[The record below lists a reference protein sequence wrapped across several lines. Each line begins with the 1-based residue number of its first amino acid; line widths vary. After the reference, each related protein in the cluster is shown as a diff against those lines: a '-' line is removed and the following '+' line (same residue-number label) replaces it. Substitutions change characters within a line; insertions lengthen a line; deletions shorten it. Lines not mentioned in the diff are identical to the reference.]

1 MTGPED
7 DAGLAGKVALISG
20 GGAAGDGIGNG
31 RAAAILLARAG
42 VKVLVADRDLALAER
57 TAEMIR
63 TEGGTAA
70 AIASDVTSEAECKA
84 LVEAS
89 VDRFGRLDYLDNN
102 VGIGSRGSVVDEK
115 PEEYRRVMQV
125 NVETMFLLSKYAI
138 PAMIKTAKGGAI
150 VNISS
155 ISALRPRGLTTY
167 TTSKAAVIGLTQA
180 MAVDHGRGLHR
191 RGAWRRRHQRGRCK
205 TLVEAALD
213 RWGRLD
219 FLDNNVGIGSR
230 GSVVDEAPEQYR
242 RVMQVNVETMFLLSK
257 HAIPAMIQT
266 AKGGAIVNIS
276 SISALRPRGL
286 TTYTTSKAAI
296 IGLTR
301 AMAVDH
307 GRDNIRVNCICP
319 GPMYTPMVYA
329 RGMSEQ
335 ARANR
340 ARASLLKTE
349 GTGWDV
355 GHAVKFL
362 LSNFARYITGQVL
375 VVDGGTTLQA
385 PERESQEH

>member
-1 MTGPED
+1 MGPED
-7 DAGLAGKVALISG
+7 DAGLTGKVALISG

-31 RAAAILLARAG
+31 RAAAIPLARAG

-70 AIASDVTSEAECKA
+70 ALACNVTSEAECKA

-89 VDRFGRLDYLDNN
+89 VDRFGRLDFLDNN

-115 PEEYRRVMQV
+115 PDEYRRVMQV

-180 MAVDHGRGLHR
+180 MAVDHGR
-191 RGAWRRRHQRGRCK
+191 
-205 TLVEAALD
+205 
-213 RWGRLD
+213 
-219 FLDNNVGIGSR
+219 
-230 GSVVDEAPEQYR
+230 
-242 RVMQVNVETMFLLSK
+242 
-257 HAIPAMIQT
+257 
-266 AKGGAIVNIS
+266 
-276 SISALRPRGL
+276 
-286 TTYTTSKAAI
+286 
-296 IGLTR
+296 
-301 AMAVDH
+301 
-307 GRDNIRVNCICP
+307 DNIRVNCICP

-329 RGMSEQ
+329 RGMTDAARTQ
-335 ARANR
+335 RAN
-340 ARASLLKTE
+340 ASVLKTE

-362 LSNFARYITGQVL
+362 LSDHARYITGQVL
-375 VVDGGTTLQA
+375 VVDGGVTLQA
-385 PERESQEH
+385 PERESQPH

>member
-7 DAGLAGKVALISG
+7 DAGFAGKVALISG

-42 VKVLVADRDLALAER
+42 VKVMVADRELNLAER
-57 TAEMIR
+57 TVEMIAA
-63 TEGGTAA
+63 EGGTAA
-70 AIASDVTSEAECKA
+70 AIAVDVTSEADCKR
-84 LVEAS
+84 LVDATI
-89 VDRFGRLDYLDNN
+89 VRFGRLDYLDNN
-102 VGIGSRGSVVDEK
+102 VGIGSRGSVVDETA
-115 PEEYRRVMQV
+115 EQYRRVMQI
-125 NVETMFLLSKYAI
+125 NVESMFLLSKYAI
-138 PAMIKTAKGGAI
+138 PAMIKTAQGGAI

-167 TTSKAAVIGLTQA
+167 TTSKAAV
-180 MAVDHGRGLHR
+180 
-191 RGAWRRRHQRGRCK
+191 
-205 TLVEAALD
+205 
-213 RWGRLD
+213 
-219 FLDNNVGIGSR
+219 
-230 GSVVDEAPEQYR
+230 
-242 RVMQVNVETMFLLSK
+242 
-257 HAIPAMIQT
+257 
-266 AKGGAIVNIS
+266 
-276 SISALRPRGL
+276 
-286 TTYTTSKAAI
+286 

-329 RGMSEQ
+329 RGMSEA
-335 ARANR
+335 ARAQR
-340 ARASLLKTE
+340 AKASVLKLE

-362 LSNFARYITGQVL
+362 LSNFSRYITGQVL
-375 VVDGGTTLQA
+375 VVDGGVTLQA